1 MQSLTEE
8 TLDRLEDLFAA
19 SPGPCPVVFE
29 LCSPDGSVAVLPA
42 QQRVK
47 TSPELLEEVRKICG
61 NPAVRMVPE

>member
-1 MQSLTEE
+1 M
-8 TLDRLEDLFAA
+8 
-19 SPGPCPVVFE
+19 FE
-29 LCSPDGSVAVLPA
+29 LCSPDGCVAVLQA